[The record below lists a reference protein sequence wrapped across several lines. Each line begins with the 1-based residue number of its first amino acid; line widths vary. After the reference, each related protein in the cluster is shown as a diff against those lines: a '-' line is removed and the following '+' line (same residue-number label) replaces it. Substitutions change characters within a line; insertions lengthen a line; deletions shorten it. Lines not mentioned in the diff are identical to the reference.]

1 MQKIKISTG
10 FTMIELLVVMAII
23 SILAG
28 MSIFAMQGA
37 RESARD
43 AARRGD
49 LEKIATALEFYKA
62 DCHTYPPSGSL
73 PTAASL
79 NAWEPT
85 CLGETHRY
93 LEQVPGDPLG
103 GDYAYRL
110 LSPNRYTLC
119 STLEDPPDP
128 ANDTADCGPCAG
140 GFSCEYKV
148 TNP

>member
-1 MQKIKISTG
+1 MQKIKLSTG
-10 FTMIELLVVMAII
+10 FTLIELLVVMAII

-43 AARRGD
+43 AARRGE
-49 LEKIATALEFYKA
+49 LETIATALEFYKA
-62 DCHTYPPSGSL
+62 DCHTYPPSL
-73 PTAASL
+73 P
-79 NAWEPT
+79 NAGDKWEPT
-85 CLGETHRY
+85 CLGETRLY
-93 LEQVPGDPLG
+93 LERMPGDPVG
-103 GDYAYRL
+103 GNYAYNV

-128 ANDTADCGPCAG
+128 ANDILNCGSCAG
-140 GFSCEYKV
+140 GFSCEYKI